1 MKKIMWLSLL
11 CLALPAQGFA
21 AGDANKFM
29 VTKVRVDKNGKGY
42 IQFDTALV
50 NSPATCSTHPSH
62 LAFDTNTP
70 GGQGILSLA
79 LTANSSGKRIWA
91 RGTGDCSIYG
101 TVESWSWGYITE

>member
-1 MKKIMWLSLL
+1 MNKLVF
-11 CLALPAQGFA
+11 CLVVFLAVPSQGWA
-21 AGDANKFM
+21 VGDANKYL
-29 VTKVRVDKNGKGY
+29 VTKVRVDKSGKGY

-50 NSPATCSTHPSH
+50 NSPATCSTHASH